1 MRFNQI
7 TAILGLTTAAVV
19 STALV
24 PAQATAET
32 FQVESGVTSVFLDLP
47 LLESIGLNLTGTSDN
62 IVPPVSDD
70 FLVGFEITD
79 DTDFSFSDEGG
90 FTLIGGSIEHT
101 GSITFNDAIT
111 VGDFSIGFDASRVS
125 DAATGFFVQ
134 DTLDTGA
141 ILFDVASIVPT
152 VDGEDLTI
160 AGGLLVSPEFAG
172 VLGNPDLT
180 GALVGQAQTNAETEP
195 VSVPEPTSGLM
206 LLVAGAAIAAG
217 RRQLTAKQ

>member
-1 MRFNQI
+1 MRFNQL

-19 STALV
+19 STALM
-24 PAQATAET
+24 PAQATAEI

-47 LLESIGLNLTGTSDN
+47 LLESIGLNLTGTSDD

-90 FTLIGGSIEHT
+90 FTLVGGSIEHT

-152 VDGEDLTI
+152 FDGEALTI

-195 VSVPEPTSGLM
+195 ASVPEPTSGLM

>member
-1 MRFNQI
+1 MGFNQL
-7 TAILGLTTAAVV
+7 TAILGLTTAAVI
-19 STALV
+19 STALIPV
-24 PAQATAET
+24 QAATET

-47 LLESIGLNLTGTSDN
+47 LLESIGLNLTGTSDD
-62 IVPPVSDD
+62 IAPPVSAD

-79 DTDFSFSDEGG
+79 DTDFNFSDEGG

-111 VGDFSIGFDASRVS
+111 VGNFSIGFDASRATG
-125 DAATGFFVQ
+125 AATGFFVQ

-152 VDGEDLTI
+152 FDGENLAI
-160 AGGLLVSPEFAG
+160 AGDLLVSPEFAG

-180 GALVGQAQTNAETEP
+180 GALVGKAQTNSVTAP
-195 VSVPEPTSGLM
+195 VSVPEPTSSLM
-206 LLVAGAAIAAG
+206 LLVGGAAVVAG